1 MSTELCTILCACVV
15 FLSLTFMSS
24 SRACGFSIPSGMHFL
39 FSGSDSSFS
48 TSVLS
53 PLSSNS
59 VKCVHLL
66 WDSEAGES
74 EGVWGKSREV
84 EPGLQLS
91 SESTDKTALRCW
103 PLRLSGEQGPS
114 WVTLSGFSPWSSL
127 TWVSHESSFMSWL
140 LESEEGLSVFIFA
153 SLSEGTKWE
162 KESCNM
168 SVHIVLSL
176 YRKST
181 MTCRNIWQEQ
191 RMTHSLIKH
200 GTKTACMTRLIVNT
214 AGNP

>member
-1 MSTELCTILCACVV
+1 
-15 FLSLTFMSS
+15 MSS
-24 SRACGFSIPSGMHFL
+24 SRACGCSIPSGTHFL

-66 WDSEAGES
+66 WGSEAGES

-91 SESTDKTALRCW
+91 SESTDKTALRCG

-114 WVTLSGFSPWSSL
+114 CATLSGFSPWSSL
-127 TWVSHESSFMSWL
+127 TWVSQESSFTSWL
-140 LESEEGLSVFIFA
+140 LESEEGLPVFAFV
-153 SLSEGTKWE
+153 SLSEGTRGKTATVYNNVPRVPWAE
-162 KESCNM
+162 KELTIQTQWVIEN
-168 SVHIVLSL
+168 VLF
-176 YRKST
+176 
-181 MTCRNIWQEQ
+181 
-191 RMTHSLIKH
+191 
-200 GTKTACMTRLIVNT
+200 
-214 AGNP
+214 